1 MRQTLI
7 NKVPCQVWQDK
18 EILMLPS
25 SLLKALRSITGINCM
40 WSPYGWLVFQWDIKQ
55 YPINQ
60 SLDIHACYMVKA
72 VGLIMSLL
80 KHIEMGFIFLNKLHS
95 NIILGRVS
103 KEITDVHVHTCI
115 SLQRD
120 LMTTQI
126 TKRAKIVWT
135 LCS

>member
-1 MRQTLI
+1 MGD
-7 NKVPCQVWQDK
+7 WF
-18 EILMLPS
+18 
-25 SLLKALRSITGINCM
+25 
-40 WSPYGWLVFQWDIKQ
+40 FQWDIKQ

-126 TKRAKIVWT
+126 TKRAKIV
-135 LCS
+135 